1 MILRRLIAWFRFGQ
15 RQPLPPP
22 PVVPEAAAGLE
33 AVFDLEEFGRLL
45 SSGKPEDLKKIARA
59 MTRPDRVA

>member
-15 RQPLPPP
+15 RQPLPPS
-22 PVVPEAAAGLE
+22 VVPEAAAGRE
-33 AVFDLEEFGRLL
+33 AAFDLAEFGRLL